1 MCSSVRCDEKIREQ
15 LFEPLWR
22 CNIWPC
28 QERNE
33 ETSNQITMQ
42 IHNCAV
48 VCYIFEYNLWK
59 TDLDQYCHSALSA
72 VHSPPSLFQPL
83 LPAHAMTSLPVSN
96 AWAAL
101 SLPYTHTQLTNVFP
115 LLAAVSDTCGKYN
128 SKFLWT
134 IKSAVI
140 LFVKQILDHYNL
152 QP

>member
-15 LFEPLWR
+15 LFETLWR
-22 CNIWPC
+22 CYIWPC
-28 QERNE
+28 QERKE

-59 TDLDQYCHSALSA
+59 TDLDQYFPSALCLQYTRL
-72 VHSPPSLFQPL
+72 HPCFNRCCQPTPWPRCL
-83 LPAHAMTSLPVSN
+83 CLTPELP
-96 AWAAL
+96 

-115 LLAAVSDTCGKYN
+115 LLAAVSDTCDKYN
-128 SKFLWT
+128 LKFLWT